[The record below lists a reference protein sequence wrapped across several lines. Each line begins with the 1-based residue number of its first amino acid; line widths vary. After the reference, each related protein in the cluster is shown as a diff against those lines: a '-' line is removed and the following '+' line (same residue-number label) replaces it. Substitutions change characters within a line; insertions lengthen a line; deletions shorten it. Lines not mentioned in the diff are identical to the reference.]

1 MSEDIKK
8 HTTYSAD
15 GATRNLPSIPVT
27 AVTLSI
33 GPSGD
38 PTVDSRDVAAR
49 FGKQH
54 KDVLRK
60 IDAIVS
66 DAPSTQRNFAPS
78 SYQAEN
84 GKSERCY
91 LMDEDGFSILAHKF
105 TGKLALEWTIKYVR
119 AFAAMRQRLLEV
131 PTAPVAQLTERE
143 AIRAA
148 LAGWD
153 TADARAIALEAKV
166 AVMAPSVAALD
177 RISESDGSL
186 CPTDAAKVLKIKP
199 RKFTAWLR
207 ENGWVYSRGGSNKM
221 IGRSEKVDQDLL
233 EHKCYVTQN
242 SDGDEVTR
250 SQVMVT
256 SKGMAKLATVFTT
269 EEPAQKSL
277 EV

>member
-1 MSEDIKK
+1 
-8 HTTYSAD
+8 
-15 GATRNLPSIPVT
+15 
-27 AVTLSI
+27 
-33 GPSGD
+33 
-38 PTVDSRDVAAR
+38 
-49 FGKQH
+49 
-54 KDVLRK
+54 
-60 IDAIVS
+60 
-66 DAPSTQRNFAPS
+66 
-78 SYQAEN
+78 
-84 GKSERCY
+84 
-91 LMDEDGFSILAHKF
+91 
-105 TGKLALEWTIKYVR
+105 
-119 AFAAMRQRLLEV
+119 
-131 PTAPVAQLTERE
+131 
-143 AIRAA
+143 
-148 LAGWD
+148 
-153 TADARAIALEAKV
+153 
-166 AVMAPSVAALD
+166 MAPSVAALD

-269 EEPAQKSL
+269 EDPAQKSL